1 MRCRAFTFLL
11 NLVWFLFIYERF
23 IVKNPLWFYRE
34 KICSIHYLYFSFE
47 KHVLSQVLKDL
58 SVEDPETI
66 SNTFLSKF
74 SSEIYLSRI
83 INYWGSIF
91 TSYLTWETFSLVC
104 VLSAFFSFFIF
115 VLFLFLPVFS
125 LTDTSDSQDRREQRG
140 NYWLSCFPLLPIPI
154 PTNIDSVHRDFYH
167 FFLIDLFVIT
177 RVLADEICSPLKFA
191 FYFHWYN

>member
-1 MRCRAFTFLL
+1 MQGFYFFVKFG
-11 NLVWFLFIYERF
+11 LVLIYIWKVYRKKSSS
-23 IVKNPLWFYRE
+23 IVQ
-34 KICSIHYLYFSFE
+34 CSIHYLHFSFE
-47 KHVLSQVLKDL
+47 KHVPSQVLKDF
-58 SVEDPETI
+58 SVEDLETI
-66 SNTFLSKF
+66 PRTFLSKF

-140 NYWLSCFPLLPIPI
+140 NHWLFCFPLLPIPI
-154 PTNIDSVHRDFYH
+154 PTNIDLVHRDFYH

-191 FYFHWYN
+191 FYFHWCN